1 METGAH
7 SWERATPLCPCNG
20 SFIDQYLLILFF
32 PLVGS
37 ILTGCFGRHIGE
49 KGAGILT
56 SCCLIIGLSYSVLVG
71 IEILFNS
78 TATFLRL

>member
-1 METGAH
+1 M
-7 SWERATPLCPCNG
+7 
-20 SFIDQYLLILFF
+20 YLLILFF
-32 PLVGS
+32 PLVGA

-78 TATFLRL
+78 AATFLRL

>member
-1 METGAH
+1 M
-7 SWERATPLCPCNG
+7 
-20 SFIDQYLLILFF
+20 YLLILFF

-56 SCCLIIGLSYSVLVG
+56 SCCLIIAD
-71 IEILFNS
+71 I
-78 TATFLRL
+78 TFSIAEE

>member
-1 METGAH
+1 M
-7 SWERATPLCPCNG
+7 
-20 SFIDQYLLILFF
+20 YLLILFF

-56 SCCLIIGLSYSVLVG
+56 SCCLIIGLSYSVLVFYLIQRQHFLDYESG
-71 IEILFNS
+71 LTLGFFLF
-78 TATFLRL
+78 FLICSLMV

>member
-1 METGAH
+1 MVLFYFRKKRNNFYLVL
-7 SWERATPLCPCNG
+7 SVC
-20 SFIDQYLLILFF
+20 LLILFF
-32 PLVGS
+32 PLIGS

-71 IEILFNS
+71 IEILFSS